1 MRLILTL
8 CLLTAALCLRKP
20 IFVNQYVSNG
30 ERAGNF
36 INWKDHP
43 EYTFM
48 NADYPDH
55 VQEMQMTPKGTLNIA
70 RLGAE
75 FGEDFVDD
83 REFFD
88 EQYNQDEFIIRT
100 LFTNSAFISAYAF
113 LVGMYPDT
121 TEGIYPDP
129 RIDGKIT
136 LATEGTDEEVDHVRE
151 ILDLPEV
158 ED

>member
-1 MRLILTL
+1 
-8 CLLTAALCLRKP
+8 
-20 IFVNQYVSNG
+20 
-30 ERAGNF
+30 
-36 INWKDHP
+36 
-43 EYTFM
+43 
-48 NADYPDH
+48 
-55 VQEMQMTPKGTLNIA
+55 MTPKGTLNIA

-88 EQYNQDEFIIRT
+88 EDYNQDEFIIRT
-100 LFTNSAFISAYAF
+100 LDTNSAFISAYAF

-129 RIDGKIT
+129 RIDGKIS
-136 LATEGTDEEVDHVRE
+136 LAVEGTDEEVDHVRE

-158 ED
+158 EDRQERHIRIAPGNEAEVMFLEDLPLHYNDL